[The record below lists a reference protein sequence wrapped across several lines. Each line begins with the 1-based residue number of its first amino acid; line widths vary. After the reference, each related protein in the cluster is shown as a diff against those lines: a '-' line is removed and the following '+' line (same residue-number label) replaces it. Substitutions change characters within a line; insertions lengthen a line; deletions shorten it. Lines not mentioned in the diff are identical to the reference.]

1 MALSD
6 NMRGAGLMMVAM
18 AAYTFNDA
26 CMKALSGEIPMFQSV
41 FLRGVLSTMLLLIV
55 ARARGG
61 LRFNLPRREWGL
73 IAIRAASEVAATVF
87 FLTALFNMPIA
98 SVTAI
103 LQVLPLTVALAA
115 AVFLREP
122 LGWRRMLAIL
132 VGFIGVLIIVRPGA
146 DGFNIY
152 AISAMMAVV
161 FVTIRDLVVRRMS
174 ASVPSMTVAISASA
188 AVTISFGLASLTVE
202 WVPLGLAHMGLIFTA
217 ALFLLAGY
225 ISSVTVMRV
234 GEIGFTA
241 PFRYTGLIW
250 AMILGW
256 LVFAEWPDNLTLIGA
271 GIIVA
276 TGVFT
281 LYRERRALKKI

>member
-1 MALSD
+1 MVLTD

-26 CMKALSGEIPMFQSV
+26 CMKALADDIPMFQSV
-41 FLRGVLSTMLLLIV
+41 FLRGIFATLLLVLV

-61 LRFNLPRREWGL
+61 LRFNLPRRDWGL
-73 IAIRAASEVAATVF
+73 IAIRAVSEVAATVF

-103 LQVLPLTVALAA
+103 LQALPLTVALAA

-122 LGWRRMLAIL
+122 LGWRRMAAIL
-132 VGFIGVLIIVRPGA
+132 VGFVGVLIIVRPGA
-146 DGFNIY
+146 DTFNIY
-152 AISAMMAVV
+152 ALSALMAVV

-202 WVPLGLAHMGLIFTA
+202 WAPVGALHMGLIFTA

-225 ISSVTVMRV
+225 IASVTVMRV

-256 LVFAEWPDNLTLIGA
+256 LIFAEWPDSLTLIGA
-271 GIIVA
+271 AIVVG
-276 TGVFT
+276 TGLFT
-281 LYRERRALKKI
+281 LYRERVGRRA